1 MKIKY
6 KHQRFQT
13 EAARCVADVF
23 RGQPKQEPG
32 SNYLIDQ
39 GTNQG
44 LFNTEGY
51 ANLPLQI
58 SDRDICDNI
67 RKTQMEQGIKPID
80 TLEGDGR
87 TLTV

>member
-13 EAARCVADVF
+13 EAARCVTDTF
-23 RGQPKQEPG
+23 KGQPKQEPG

-44 LFNTEGY
+44 LFNAEGY
-51 ANLPLQI
+51 ANWPLQI
-58 SDRDICDNI
+58 ADSVRWS
-67 RKTQMEQGIKPID
+67 KA
-80 TLEGDGR
+80 
-87 TLTV
+87 